1 MIVHRKLLHDLGRNI
16 SVLPSLQLCLVRCY
30 SQSRELARSD
40 TCKHIRC
47 FNRRSALIRYRVAES
62 SVVYQKVCGDREAI
76 QREAD
81 NPDVQMMD
89 DRLASYWSEFLSECL
104 AVLGTF
110 ALVAYT
116 FPLLCLFFI
125 PLILFFV
132 SVPMTV

>member
-1 MIVHRKLLHDLGRNI
+1 MILAGISASFHLFNYAWSGVIRSPVSWHDRTP
-16 SVLPSLQLCLVRCY
+16 VSLCY
-30 SQSRELARSD
+30 R
-40 TCKHIRC
+40 
-47 FNRRSALIRYRVAES
+47 FNSRSALTRYRVGES
-62 SVVYQKVCGDREAI
+62 SVVYPKVWRIHQADE
-76 QREAD
+76 QEAD
-81 NPDVQMMD
+81 TSDVQMMD

-132 SVPMTV
+132 SVPMNMKVRR

>member
-1 MIVHRKLLHDLGRNI
+1 
-16 SVLPSLQLCLVRCY
+16 
-30 SQSRELARSD
+30 
-40 TCKHIRC
+40 
-47 FNRRSALIRYRVAES
+47 
-62 SVVYQKVCGDREAI
+62 
-76 QREAD
+76 
-81 NPDVQMMD
+81 MMD

-132 SVPMTV
+132 SLPAKQVV

>member
-1 MIVHRKLLHDLGRNI
+1 
-16 SVLPSLQLCLVRCY
+16 
-30 SQSRELARSD
+30 
-40 TCKHIRC
+40 
-47 FNRRSALIRYRVAES
+47 
-62 SVVYQKVCGDREAI
+62 
-76 QREAD
+76 
-81 NPDVQMMD
+81 MD

-132 SVPMTV
+132 SVIVRAILNWQFISATYYRQTSRELKRLDSILRSHIYSSFGEQVSLISCEGVFTI

>member
-1 MIVHRKLLHDLGRNI
+1 MILAGISASFHLFNYAWSGVIRSPVSWHDRTPVSI
-16 SVLPSLQLCLVRCY
+16 CLCL
-30 SQSRELARSD
+30 
-40 TCKHIRC
+40 I
-47 FNRRSALIRYRVAES
+47 RRSALTRYRVAGS
-62 SVVYQKVCGDREAI
+62 SVVYQKVSWIHRADR
-76 QREAD
+76 QEAD
-81 NPDVQMMD
+81 GSDVQMMD

-132 SVPMTV
+132 SVPITV